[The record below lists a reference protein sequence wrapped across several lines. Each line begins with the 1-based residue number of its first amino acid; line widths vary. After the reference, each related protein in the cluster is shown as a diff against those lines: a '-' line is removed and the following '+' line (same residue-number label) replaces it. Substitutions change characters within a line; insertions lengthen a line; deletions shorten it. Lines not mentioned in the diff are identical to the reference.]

1 MERDPRKDLKVGLFV
16 FGAVL
21 LGGLAVFMLGGSSEL
36 FEDRYTLNTKFNDVA
51 GLREGA
57 VVRLGGFDVGEVK
70 SISFSEDIGV
80 KEIFVELSVFESYQ
94 ARIRADSVARIET
107 EGMLGDKYISIS
119 VGSVEEEILLA
130 EGWLSVTENV
140 PLVEYQ
146 KIANEVL
153 ADLQDISHKI
163 NLALGDDDEAT
174 KASVANVVASVENI
188 LNEAESGNGLIHA
201 LVYDDSLTRKL
212 NRTATNLE
220 HGTSDLAEITEEV
233 RTGEGLAN
241 ELIYG
246 DEGEKLAI
254 QLGDLAAALEKIVG
268 DIGNEDSVIH
278 ALIYDP
284 DKAQLVED
292 LKITAANLRDIS
304 EGIEE
309 GDGTLGMLAQ
319 DPALYEDLR
328 ALVNGAERNKLLRYY
343 VRKTVEEG
351 EKDMAEPWEP

>member
-16 FGAVL
+16 FAAVL
-21 LGGLAVFMLGGSSEL
+21 LGGIAVFMLGGSSEL
-36 FEDRYTLNTKFNDVA
+36 FEERYTLNTKFNDVA

-94 ARIRADSVARIET
+94 ERIRADSIARIET

-119 VGSVEEEILLA
+119 VGSIEEEVLQDHD
-130 EGWLSVTENV
+130 WLSVTENV

-163 NLALGDDDEAT
+163 NLALGEDDEAT
-174 KASVANVVASVENI
+174 KASVANVVHSVENI

-201 LVYDDSLTRKL
+201 LVYDEALTRKL
-212 NRTATNLE
+212 NRTVSNLE
-220 HGTSDLAEITEEV
+220 QGTADLAEITEEV

-246 DEGEKLAI
+246 DEGEKLAV
-254 QLGDLAAALEKIVG
+254 QLGNLAAALEQIVG
-268 DIGNEDSVIH
+268 DIENEDSIVH
-278 ALIYDP
+278 ALIYDQ

-292 LKITAANLRDIS
+292 LTVTAANLRVIS

>member
-1 MERDPRKDLKVGLFV
+1 MERDTRKDLKVGLFV

-21 LGGLAVFMLGGSSEL
+21 LGGIAVFMLGGSSEL
-36 FEDRYTLNTKFNDVA
+36 FEERYTLNTKFNDVA

-70 SISFSEDIGV
+70 SISFSQDIGV

-107 EGMLGDKYISIS
+107 EGMLGDKYISLS
-119 VGSVEEEILLA
+119 VGSVEEDIL
-130 EGWLSVTENV
+130 ENDGWLPVTENV

-153 ADLQDISHKI
+153 ADLQEISHKI
-163 NLALGDDDEAT
+163 NLALGDDDEAV
-174 KASVANVVASVENI
+174 KASVANVITSVENI

-201 LVYDDSLTRKL
+201 LVYDETLVRKL
-212 NRTATNLE
+212 NRTASNLE
-220 HGTSDLAEITEEV
+220 KGTTDLAAITEEI

-246 DEGEKLAI
+246 DEGEKLAL
-254 QLGDLAAALEKIVG
+254 QLGNLATALEKIIG
-268 DIGNEDSVIH
+268 DIENEDSIVH
-278 ALIYDP
+278 ALIYDQ
-284 DKAQLVED
+284 DKAALVDD
-292 LKITAANLRDIS
+292 LAVTAANLRTIS